1 MESSKLFEEVL
12 ANAYRISGKY
22 VYGHE
27 DRQDLAQIVAM
38 KYYLN
43 KDSVDS
49 DKRDNWVYTTTKN
62 ASIDFLKTR
71 KKLSK
76 RTVNFDKV
84 ENKITANLLQEDSY
98 EDPSLLLEK
107 FEKDLSQPERELL
120 KLYAKESFQ
129 IKKIASHKRASY
141 ETIKKKIYRLK
152 SEIRAKHRIQQG
164 MIGTRK
170 ILGAKLNE
178 NLLNFFNKFT
188 KALESNSLD
197 KMSIYFKDCEIPEKY
212 PVFRIA
218 KVIEYDV
225 RLKDEDKYLIFF
237 HYYDPEDQVNTVIT
251 TIQVYNHTSIKI
263 LKFPHLPARVRI
275 FDEKDFPEEILELV
289 LDHEKGVPKVTVEEL
304 EEILLQKG
312 LIKNKE
318 F

>member
-1 MESSKLFEEVL
+1 MKSRKLFEDIL
-12 ANAYRISGKY
+12 SNAYKISGKY
-22 VYGHE
+22 VSGHE

-49 DKRDNWVYTTTKN
+49 DKRANWIYTTTKN
-62 ASIDFLKTR
+62 AAIDFLKAR
-71 KKLSK
+71 KDFSTK
-76 RTVNFDKV
+76 TVNFDKV
-84 ENKITANLLQEDSY
+84 ENKITANVLSEDS
-98 EDPSLLLEK
+98 EADPSLLLQK
-107 FEKDLSQPERELL
+107 YEKDLSQPEKDLL
-120 KLYAKESFQ
+120 ILYAKESFQ
-129 IKKIASHKRASY
+129 IKKLAKHKRASY
-141 ETIKKKIYRLK
+141 ETIKKKIYRLIA
-152 SEIRAKHRIQQG
+152 EIRAKHRIQQG

-170 ILGAKLNE
+170 IFGAKLNE

-197 KMSIYFKDCEIPEKY
+197 KMSIYFKDCEIPDKY
-212 PVFRIA
+212 PIFRIA

-237 HYYDPEDQVNTVIT
+237 HYYDPEHQVNTVIT
-251 TIQVYNHTSIKI
+251 TIQVYNQNSIKI
-263 LKFPHLPARVRI
+263 LEFPHLPAKVRV

-289 LDHEKGVPKVTVEEL
+289 LDHKKGVPKVTVEEL
-304 EEILLQKG
+304 EEILLKKG
-312 LIKNKE
+312 VIKNKE